1 MDEKQCV
8 EKLIG
13 QVDETTKREME
24 KPIKREDIPSIA
36 KAFNDSLSA
45 LKSLPVP
52 IDNDTSG
59 IPIFNDEDVDR
70 SVNKLDVILRLL
82 FVRYRVTRLRFARQF
97 QKYAVSRLLI
107 SEMNINSQREN
118 YLRSIRDG
126 CITWNKFESVLEVI
140 LGLILT
146 SCTFEFRTLDGG
158 KVSITAEFDKFLKPN
173 IDKYGTQNPLAEEEK
188 KKRSR
193 K

>member
-59 IPIFNDEDVDR
+59 I
-70 SVNKLDVILRLL
+70 L
-82 FVRYRVTRLRFARQF
+82 
-97 QKYAVSRLLI
+97 
-107 SEMNINSQREN
+107 
-118 YLRSIRDG
+118 
-126 CITWNKFESVLEVI
+126 
-140 LGLILT
+140 
-146 SCTFEFRTLDGG
+146 
-158 KVSITAEFDKFLKPN
+158 
-173 IDKYGTQNPLAEEEK
+173 
-188 KKRSR
+188 
-193 K
+193 